1 MAIID
6 SGSSAAGKANVDAN
20 YQLAVATN
28 TDPLK
33 AGAMRMF
40 SESDD
45 GSVTGEAT
53 CRSPETSHDFRLRGG
68 LDMQEF
74 NDTFNY
80 TNQDTGKYRY
90 DFITL
95 TMSLSGGALTTNPL
109 SGVAINTAAR
119 MRSWRLFP
127 VWGQQTPL
135 YSEFSI
141 SFTAALATNTT
152 HYLGHYID
160 SGSSPFTPTDGSYFK
175 ITSAGVVGVVN
186 FNNTEAATD
195 PFTFSFTTNRVY
207 QFLLVTN
214 EREVEFWI
222 DDVLYATKT
231 VQTGNGQPF
240 MSASL
245 PLAIG
250 HAIGGVAAGS
260 ALSMKVWDT
269 SVQFADIAHNVPLGV
284 QMALM
289 GQGLQV
295 QQAASTG
302 GQLTTYALGAE
313 PAAVTLTASTAPA
326 TNTLGGLFILPA
338 AITTAASDYPLYAWL
353 NPAGTTAIHGKTF
366 ICTGLRMGELSVT
379 TVLVGGPLIIP
390 MALGFG
396 STAATLATTETTTFT
411 TATTKIAR
419 KIPLGTQAVPATSAV
434 GAIIAGYSVDF
445 GQAPIVINP
454 GEYLHI
460 IIRVLGTNLTSGV
473 IRGSVAIFGYFR

>member
-33 AGAMRMF
+33 AGSMRMF
-40 SESDD
+40 SESDP
-45 GSVTGEAT
+45 GTITGAAT

-90 DFITL
+90 DFVTL

-109 SGVAINTAAR
+109 GGVAINTAAR

-127 VWGQQTPL
+127 VWGQQTSL

-141 SFTAALATNTT
+141 SMTAALATNTT
-152 HYLGHYID
+152 DYLGHYTD
-160 SGSSPFTPTDGSYFK
+160 SGSSPFTPTDGAYFK

-195 PFTFSFTTNRVY
+195 PFAFTFTTNRVY
-207 QFLLVTN
+207 QFLMTIN

-240 MSASL
+240 MAASL

-289 GQGLQV
+289 GCGLQV

-326 TNTLGGLFILPA
+326 TNSQGGLFILPA

-353 NPAGTTAIHGKTF
+353 NPAGTTAIHGKAF
-366 ICTGLRMGELSVT
+366 ICTGIRMGELSVT
-379 TVLVGGPLIIP
+379 TVLVGGPLLIP

-396 STAATLATTETTTFT
+396 STAATLATTETTTFAN
-411 TATTKIAR
+411 ATTKIAR

-434 GAIIAGYSVDF
+434 GTVIAGYSVDF

>member
-1 MAIID
+1 MAILD
-6 SGSSAAGKANVDAN
+6 GGSSTAGKANVDAN

-28 TDPLK
+28 TDPIK
-33 AGAMRMF
+33 AGSTRMF
-40 SESDD
+40 SENDA
-45 GSVTGEAT
+45 GTVTGEAY
-53 CRSPETSHDFRLRGG
+53 CLSPETSDDFRLRSG
-68 LDMQEF
+68 LDMQEW

-95 TMSLSGGALTTNPL
+95 TMALSGGALTTNPL
-109 SGVAINTAAR
+109 GGTAINTAAR
-119 MRSWRLFP
+119 MRSWRSFQ
-127 VWGQQTPL
+127 VWGQQTSL

-141 SFTAALATNTT
+141 NMTAALATNTT
-152 HYLGHYID
+152 FYLGHYID
-160 SGSSPFTPTDGSYFK
+160 SGSSPFTPTDGVYFK

-195 PFTFSFTTNRVY
+195 PFTFSFTTNQVY
-207 QFLLVTN
+207 QFLISIN

-245 PLAIG
+245 PWAVG
-250 HAIGGVAAGS
+250 HAIGGTAAGS
-260 ALSMKVWDT
+260 VVSMKVWDT
-269 SVQFADIAHNVPLGV
+269 SVQFADIGYNVPLGV

-289 GQGLQV
+289 GNGLQV

-313 PAAVTLTASTAPA
+313 PSAVTLTASTAPA

-338 AITTAASDYPLYAWL
+338 AITTAASDYPLFAWL
-353 NPAGTTAIHGKTF
+353 NPAGTTAIHGKAF
-366 ICTGLRMGELSVT
+366 ICTGIRMGELSVT

-396 STAATLATTETTTFT
+396 STAATLATTEQTTFAN
-411 TATTKIAR
+411 ATTKIAR

-434 GAIIAGYSVDF
+434 GTNIAGYSVDF
-445 GQAPIVINP
+445 GNAPIVINP

>member
-1 MAIID
+1 MAILD
-6 SGSSAAGKANVDAN
+6 SGSSTAGKANVDAN

-40 SESDD
+40 SESDP
-45 GSVTGEAT
+45 GTVTGAAT

-95 TMSLSGGALTTNPL
+95 TMSLAGGALTTNPL

-119 MRSWRLFP
+119 MRSWRTFQP
-127 VWGQQTPL
+127 WGQQTPL

-141 SFTAALATNTT
+141 SMTAALATNTT
-152 HYLGHYID
+152 HYLGLYID
-160 SGSSPFTPTDGSYFK
+160 SGSSPFTPTDGVYFK
-175 ITSAGVVGVVN
+175 ITSAGVVGVIN
-186 FNNTEAATD
+186 FNGTETTTSV
-195 PFTFSFTTNRVY
+195 FTFTFTTNRVY
-207 QFLLVTN
+207 QFLITIN
-214 EREVEFWI
+214 EREAEFWI
-222 DDVLYATKT
+222 DDVLYATLT

-245 PLAIG
+245 PLAVG
-250 HAIGGVAAGS
+250 HAIGGTAAGS
-260 ALSMKVWDT
+260 AVSMKIWDT
-269 SVQFADIAHNVPLGV
+269 SVQFGDIGYNVPLGV

-289 GQGLQV
+289 GNGLQV
-295 QQAASTG
+295 QQAATTG

-313 PAAVTLTASTAPA
+313 PSAVTLTASTAPA

-338 AITTAASDYPLYAWL
+338 AITTAASDYPLFAWL
-353 NPAGTTAIHGKTF
+353 NPAGTTAIHGKAF
-366 ICTGLRMGELSVT
+366 ICTGIRMGELSVT
-379 TVLVGGPLIIP
+379 TALVGGPLIIP
-390 MALGFG
+390 MAIGFG
-396 STAATLATTETTTFT
+396 STASTLATTETTTFT

-434 GAIIAGYSVDF
+434 GAVIAGYSVDF
-445 GQAPIVINP
+445 GAAPIVINP

-460 IIRVLGTNLTSGV
+460 IVRVLGTNLTSGV